1 MAAGSALG
9 YTGAM
14 RPVPLDFGNEPPPPL
29 EPPLAGRDSLRTNLR
44 FRRFS
49 VARLLSHTGQNA
61 ALFALLV
68 LVVNR
73 TGSSIHSSLL
83 VLSYIVPSVLAG
95 PAAGAV
101 VDALPRRAVL
111 ILTNLARA
119 GVCLGYLLSDRGP
132 LAVYLTAMG
141 LAVVSQFSSPAE
153 SAAVPAMVRREQLV
167 GANAVLNFIGTAAQV
182 LGMVILAPLVLKLST
197 DAVLFS
203 FLTGLFLLAAL
214 FSFGIPGLGDRA
226 DAGAA
231 RRAVALRAAFR
242 EAWAAL
248 RADRAAYTAMV
259 QVVLTNA
266 SLPVL
271 VALVPM
277 YISDIVGL
285 AAENAVYVF
294 APAALG
300 VLLGLRLVPALAR
313 RAGTPAL
320 VSAGFALFVA
330 GLAALAFNPELVRLA
345 ASADLVPLGPD
356 RLVYSPLTLTAVL
369 AFPLGFAYSVVLVAA
384 RTVLYERTPAAV
396 HGRIFAVQGML
407 GALGSMAP
415 LVLTGALAYLF
426 GTRVVLLLVAV
437 ANVTAAVYAGAGFG
451 RAAGRGPLAA
461 PAPAAAGRPRRALTR
476 RRGRG

>member
-1 MAAGSALG
+1 
-9 YTGAM
+9 M
-14 RPVPLDFGNEPPPPL
+14 RPVPLDFGNEPPPPFDVATGR
-29 EPPLAGRDSLRTNLR
+29 EPLRANLR

-83 VLSYIVPSVLAG
+83 VLSYIVPSILAG
-95 PAAGAV
+95 PAAGLAV
-101 VDALPRRAVL
+101 DVLSRRMLL

-132 LAVYLTAMG
+132 LAVYATAMA
-141 LAVVSQFSSPAE
+141 LAVISQFSSPAE
-153 SAAVPAMVRREQLV
+153 SAAVPALVRREQLV
-167 GANAVLNFIGTAAQV
+167 GANAVLNFIGTVAQV
-182 LGMVILAPLVLKLST
+182 LGMVVLAPLILKLST

-203 FLTGLFLLAAL
+203 SLLALFLLAAL
-214 FSFGIPGLGDRA
+214 FAFGIPGLPEERA
-226 DAGAA
+226 AGPA
-231 RRAVALRAAFR
+231 RRDLDLRAAFR

-277 YISDIVGL
+277 YIRDIVGV

-294 APAALG
+294 APAAVG
-300 VLLGLRLVPALAR
+300 IVLGLRLVPALAR
-313 RAGTPAL
+313 RVSTPAL

-345 ASADLVPLGPD
+345 ASADPVPLGPD
-356 RLVYSPLTLTAVL
+356 RLVYSPLTLTALL
-369 AFPLGFAYSVVLVAA
+369 AFPLGFAYAVVLVAA
-384 RTVLYERTPAAV
+384 RTVLYERTPSPV
-396 HGRIFAVQGML
+396 HGRLFAVQGML
-407 GALGSMAP
+407 GALGSIAP
-415 LVLTGALAYLF
+415 LVLTGVLAYLF
-426 GTRVVLLLVAV
+426 GTRAVLLLVAV
-437 ANVTAAVYAGAGFG
+437 ANVTVAVYAGAGFG
-451 RAAGRGPLAA
+451 RAAWGRRLASS
-461 PAPAAAGRPRRALTR
+461 
-476 RRGRG
+476 